1 MNNYS
6 ILIPIHNEKKSIKA
20 LLSKL
25 ATYETLGHE
34 LIIIDDGSTDG
45 GDYLLKE
52 SKIINLISIKE
63 NMGKGYAIR
72 EGIKVATN
80 NRIVIY
86 DGDLELET
94 SDILK
99 LMILDHQIST
109 RFVVG
114 FRFNSLNP
122 INSGFDWGNFI
133 FTGFFNIIFRANYKD
148 ILCCAKSFYLNDLKN
163 YDLKSNGFDID
174 VELCAALNLKNH
186 ASNHVQVK
194 LNYDR
199 RGLKDGKKLK
209 VSDGWKILSRVLKMI
224 KHY

>member
-122 INSGFDWGNFI
+122 INSGFD
-133 FTGFFNIIFRANYKD
+133 
-148 ILCCAKSFYLNDLKN
+148 
-163 YDLKSNGFDID
+163 
-174 VELCAALNLKNH
+174 
-186 ASNHVQVK
+186 
-194 LNYDR
+194 
-199 RGLKDGKKLK
+199 
-209 VSDGWKILSRVLKMI
+209 
-224 KHY
+224 